1 VSTIRQSLR
10 ITVLL
15 PVRAKVRPAVGTRPA
30 HRSVLPK
37 TARRPDVR
45 NEQGSAPILPLPTLR
60 AHRMS
65 RMELSNPITS
75 ADGGPERTLRRSYGH
90 GSDELDRSL
99 PVSLQ
104 ARCSFEGDPPSG
116 SANQRSSG
124 EQPDA
129 TAATERK
136 TRQALSVPWEDRAH
150 SCWWPRCVAHTQCT
164 LVAFRE
170 LLHAHPCA
178 DPWTFRAAS
187 STAARMRR

>member
-1 VSTIRQSLR
+1 LYQSVRRSGRQSGHVRRTEVFSPRPLADR
-10 ITVLL
+10 TFATSRGARPFSRSLL
-15 PVRAKVRPAVGTRPA
+15 FALIACPGWSFPTPSLPQTGVRNAPCAGRTGTAVMN
-30 HRSVLPK
+30 L
-37 TARRPDVR
+37 TARS
-45 NEQGSAPILPLPTLR
+45 QSACR
-60 AHRMS
+60 
-65 RMELSNPITS
+65 
-75 ADGGPERTLRRSYGH
+75 
-90 GSDELDRSL
+90 
-99 PVSLQ
+99 
-104 ARCSFEGDPPSG
+104 ARCSFEGDPPLG

-136 TRQALSVPWEDRAH
+136 TRQALSIPWEDRAH